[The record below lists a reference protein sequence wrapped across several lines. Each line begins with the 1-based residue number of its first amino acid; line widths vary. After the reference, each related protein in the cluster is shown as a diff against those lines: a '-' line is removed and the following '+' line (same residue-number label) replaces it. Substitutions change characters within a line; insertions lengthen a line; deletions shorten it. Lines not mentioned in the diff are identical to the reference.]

1 MRRFILGREEGGYY
15 ELMSRAQLEAE
26 LDAMATP
33 PNCIGV
39 IWFERVVA
47 YLDYWSEADC
57 PAARLKRIL
66 VPRGVVFD
74 FLLWRKYPGVGPW
87 RWFPVRHGRSTDLRG
102 KVKRRAQDAALQAL
116 VARACRRFGQ

>member
-1 MRRFILGREEGGYY
+1 MRRFILGRDEGGYF
-15 ELMSRAQLEAE
+15 EFMSRAQLEAE

-39 IWFERVVA
+39 VWSRHVV
-47 YLDYWSEADC
+47 DYSGYWEN
-57 PAARLKRIL
+57 PAAGRHRIL

-87 RWFPVRHGRSTDLRG
+87 CWFPARRGRSTDIRG

-116 VARACRRFGQ
+116 VARACARFGK